1 MLSQRPTWPSSGGSE
16 HANSASQSSSAS
28 FDDAGLSMATGR
40 NSDAS
45 HLLAQPGHVSLT
57 QLSGERQLFIVYIG
71 SDS

>member
-1 MLSQRPTWPSSGGSE
+1 
-16 HANSASQSSSAS
+16 
-28 FDDAGLSMATGR
+28 MATGR

-45 HLLAQPGHVSLT
+45 HLLAQPGHLGLT